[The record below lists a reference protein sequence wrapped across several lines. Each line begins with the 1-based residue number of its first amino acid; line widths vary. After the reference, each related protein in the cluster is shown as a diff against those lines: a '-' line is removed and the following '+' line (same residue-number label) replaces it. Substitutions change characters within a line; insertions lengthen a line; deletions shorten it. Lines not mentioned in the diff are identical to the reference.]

1 MAGVLIGMSASQ
13 HDFGDYGGVGMQ
25 RPLVAA
31 GAVPVTLAQIPEAI
45 HHNEGVEVPA
55 SESAGEEPMTV

>member
-1 MAGVLIGMSASQ
+1 MGGVLIGVSASQ

-31 GAVPVTLAQIPEAI
+31 GAVPVTFAPIPEAI
-45 HHNEGVEVPA
+45 
-55 SESAGEEPMTV
+55 EEALVGSRELVST